1 MAHEQNHTQRHLP
14 IHNGLGSREAV
25 EKDLLNLFSAGL
37 MTIGSAGFGL
47 PIPRGTITRSREL
60 LDIIAREGELA
71 PIKPIILNL
80 AAELKR
86 QINEHQH
93 EADVVTHHVAAIPVI
108 VEKHRPD
115 AGEIRAAIETYS
127 LSKKDAPADLKRPVR
142 ALVGQTV
149 SRATVDGYLIE
160 HTLGATLITD
170 ILEAL
175 FTDLI
180 EHKDNL
186 TALRPIF
193 IEFHS
198 NTQINEGISALE
210 ASVDSNRTT
219 PLWTA
224 VEAFELAQQIQAED
238 MVPENW
244 AKLQNDK
251 GAAIG
256 MIAERSGDPIK
267 LRQAMD
273 MFAAAADIW
282 NRDQEPLSWAET
294 ESNLGNAG
302 WLLGLMENQPELLRT
317 SFRRLEAAHAVYA
330 DEGFDHEAKLIHSN
344 LERMLTMIRTERKT
358 A

>member
-1 MAHEQNHTQRHLP
+1 
-14 IHNGLGSREAV
+14 V
-25 EKDLLNLFSAGL
+25 EKDLLKLFSAGL

-47 PIPRGTITRSREL
+47 PIPRGTITRSPEL
-60 LDIIAREGELA
+60 LDIIARKGKLS
-71 PIKPIILNL
+71 PLKPRILNL

-86 QINEHQH
+86 QIAEHAH
-93 EADVVTHHVAAIPVI
+93 EPADIAHHVKAIPI
-108 VEKHRPD
+108 IIEHHRPD
-115 AGEIRAAIETYS
+115 AVEIRTAIETYS
-127 LSKKDAPADLKRPVR
+127 LSKRDTPAELKRPVR
-142 ALVGQTV
+142 ALVGQTI

-175 FTDLI
+175 FIDLI
-180 EHKDNL
+180 EHKDDITN
-186 TALRPIF
+186 LRPIF

-198 NTQINEGISALE
+198 NAQIDEGIAALE
-210 ASVDSNRTT
+210 AGVDTNRTT

-273 MFAAAADIW
+273 MLSTAADIW
-282 NRDQEPLSWAET
+282 NRELEPLSWAET
-294 ESNLGNAG
+294 ETNLGNAG

-330 DEGFDHEAKLIHSN
+330 DEGFDDQARLIHGN
-344 LERMLTMIRTERKT
+344 LERMLVMIRSERKI